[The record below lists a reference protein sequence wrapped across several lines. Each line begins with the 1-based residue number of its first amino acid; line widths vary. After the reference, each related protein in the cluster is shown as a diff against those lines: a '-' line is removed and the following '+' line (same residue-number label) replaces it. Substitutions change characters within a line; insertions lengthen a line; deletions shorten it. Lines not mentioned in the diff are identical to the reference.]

1 MIEDVFNKSDLN
13 RLARQMQN
21 GEERAA
27 AKLYEGLV
35 KKVYGFCLNR
45 VRNKTSAEDLT
56 QEIFLKLVSR
66 IEIFDPEKG
75 DFVVWFWQL
84 ARNTV
89 IDYYRRAKDLTF
101 ADLDGGEDAY
111 AIPVQDTQT
120 RVEKKL
126 EREKIDKFLSS
137 LSEEDQEIFRL
148 RFLGEL
154 SYKEMAK
161 ILEKS
166 EGALRV
172 AVGRLK
178 KKISN
183 HLKNESP
190 T

>member
-1 MIEDVFNKSDLN
+1 MIEDVFSKSGLN
-13 RLARQMQN
+13 RLAREMQK

-27 AKLYEGLV
+27 AKLYECLV
-35 KKVYGFCLNR
+35 KKVYGFCLSR
-45 VRNKTSAEDLT
+45 VRNRTSAEDLT

-66 IEIFDPEKG
+66 IEIFDPKKG

-89 IDYYRRAKDLTF
+89 IDYYRRAKDLPFT
-101 ADLDGGEDAY
+101 DLDGGEDAH
-111 AIPVQDTQT
+111 AVPVQNTEIQI
-120 RVEKKL
+120 EKKL
-126 EREKIDKFLSS
+126 EREKIEQFLNS
-137 LSEEDQEIFRL
+137 LSEEEQELFRL

-161 ILEKS
+161 ILEKN

-178 KKISN
+178 KKISE
-183 HLKNESP
+183 HLKNESR
-190 T
+190 